1 MARLATYAPNEVSVV
16 ITQASTG
23 VVHLVAGYSEDSIVS
38 VERNSETFSMYKG
51 ADDSATRIYNADT
64 GLMITLS
71 LQQTAESNDI
81 LTALYKND
89 KQSRDA
95 LFSILVKDNSGRSY
109 FFAEEA
115 YIAVLPNAQYSNS
128 MQIREWVIHAPNSEM
143 TIGGNARLSPSTQA
157 ALEALGVN
165 IDPSWAAN

>member
-1 MARLATYAPNEVSVV
+1 MARTATYAPNEVSVI
-16 ITQASTG
+16 ITQSSTG
-23 VVHLVAGYSEDSIVS
+23 LVHLVAGYSEDSIVA
-38 VERNSETFSMYKG
+38 VDRNSDTFSMYKG
-51 ADDSATRIYNADT
+51 ADDTATRIYNADT
-64 GLMITLS
+64 GLKLTIS

-89 KQSRDA
+89 KASRDA
-95 LFSILVKDNSGRSY
+95 MFSVLVKDNSGRSY

-128 MQIREWVIHAPNSEM
+128 MQTREWVIHAPNSEM
-143 TIGGNARLSPSTQA
+143 NIGGNARLSASAQA

-165 IDPSWAAN
+165 IDPQWAAV